1 MSQHVLTAGVR
12 AVSNKGAVNALRREG
27 KIPAVI
33 YNRHGKTTTIALDS
47 AEFKKATEGVTE
59 STIVEL
65 KVGSDTFQCMI
76 KDRQLDW
83 LRNKIVHVDFFEV
96 EAGVAMR
103 AKVSIHLVGIPVGV
117 REGGILENP
126 VHEVEVECFPKDMP
140 PKFEIDVSELHAN
153 HSIHVRDIKRS
164 DAVRILSSGDQVVA
178 LVKFAKAEAEPVAEE
193 AAVADAAAP
202 AAGAPGAAPAAPAAA
217 PAK

>member
-1 MSQHVLTAGVR
+1 MSQHVLTAGARTVT
-12 AVSNKGAVNALRREG
+12 NKGAVNALRREG

-33 YNRHGKTTTIALDS
+33 YNRHGKTTTVTLD
-47 AEFKKATEGVTE
+47 ATEFKKDTVGVTE

-65 KVGSDTFQCMI
+65 KVGADTYQCLI

-83 LRNKIVHVDFFEV
+83 LRNTIVHVDFFEV

-140 PKFEIDVSELHAN
+140 PKFDIDVSELHAN

-193 AAVADAAAP
+193 AAAAPDAAAAAAAP
-202 AAGAPGAAPAAPAAA
+202 AAGAAPAAPA
-217 PAK
+217 K